1 MFLYILDINPLSD
14 VCIFLCG
21 LLIFLITVPFAGRDA
36 FIFHKVPFPS
46 HWPYLLIESLKEV
59 LLMHKKLL
67 PKKKKIMANRDKR
80 PEVEWFLSL

>member
-14 VCIFLCG
+14 VCILFCG

-36 FIFHKVPFPS
+36 FIFHKIPFPS

-59 LLMHKKLL
+59 LLMHKKKTK
-67 PKKKKIMANRDKR
+67 PMANRDKR
-80 PEVEWFLSL
+80 PEVERFLSL